1 MLVNLTGDVH
11 VVLKTMPGHL
21 ARRFHQ
27 VSTVLFD
34 LEMRKAGISLTAVQ
48 YAALITIRDNPKI
61 DQATLAG
68 LIAYDRTTIGGVV
81 DRLVEKGFVTRVSS
95 DIDRRAKLLSVSE
108 AGLDIIAQTTPM
120 VEACQSRLVAALSP
134 EEQAQLT
141 TLLGKVITDLGDISR
156 SSR

>member
-95 DIDRRAKLLSVSE
+95 DIDRRAKLLGVSE

-134 EEQAQLT
+134 EEQALLT
-141 TLLGKVITDLGDISR
+141 TLLGKIITDLGDISR

>member
-1 MLVNLTGDVH
+1 M
-11 VVLKTMPGHL
+11 VLKTMPGHL